1 MTTSPGSLSSRV
13 AVVMGTNE
21 IASAVAVY
29 LHRDGWRVVLSHDP
43 YPPVIRRRMAFHD
56 ALFGDPAE
64 VGGIQGALAE
74 TSLAVAW
81 LLSQGTVAVTP
92 LGLLDLIPITAFG
105 ALVDARMQKRE
116 RHPDLRH
123 LAKLTVGLGPGFA
136 VARNCDIA
144 VETWPERSGAV
155 VHKGRT
161 EAADGRA
168 RLLGSAGAERF
179 AYSAEPGRW
188 RCAVDIGTRVFK
200 NFSIGILNGEAVS
213 APIDGILR
221 GVVRDGTEVPAGVK
235 LLEIDPRGRN
245 ASWTGID
252 QRGAKIAQATLGAI
266 ARKADEAAFA
276 ASPAMKKAPAW
287 LM

>member
-1 MTTSPGSLSSRV
+1 MTNSPGSRV

-43 YPPVIRRRMAFHD
+43 NPPVIRRRMAFHD

-64 VGGIQGALAE
+64 VSGVQGVLAE
-74 TSLAVAW
+74 TSLTVAW
-81 LLSQGTVAVTP
+81 ALSQGTVAVTP

-105 ALVDARMQKRE
+105 VLVDARMQKRE

-136 VARNCDIA
+136 VATNCDIA

-155 VHKGRT
+155 LHKGRT
-161 EAADGRA
+161 QAADGRA
-168 RLLGSAGAERF
+168 RLLGGAGAERF

-200 NFSIGILNGEAVS
+200 NFAIGILNGEAVS

-235 LLEIDPRGRN
+235 LLEIDPRGRG

-252 QRGAKIAQATLGAI
+252 QRGAKIAQATLAAI
-266 ARKADEAAFA
+266 ARKVDEAAFA
-276 ASPAMKKAPAW
+276 ASPAKKKAPAW

>member
-1 MTTSPGSLSSRV
+1 MC
-13 AVVMGTNE
+13 
-21 IASAVAVY
+21 
-29 LHRDGWRVVLSHDP
+29 
-43 YPPVIRRRMAFHD
+43 
-56 ALFGDPAE
+56 
-64 VGGIQGALAE
+64 AE
-74 TSLAVAW
+74 TSLSVAW
-81 LLSQGTVAVTP
+81 HLSQGNLAVTP
-92 LGLLDLIPITAFG
+92 LGLLDLIPIAAFHV
-105 ALVDARMQKRE
+105 LVDARMQKPE

-136 VARNCDIA
+136 VDRNCDIA

-155 VHKGRT
+155 VYKGRT

-168 RLLGSAGAERF
+168 RLLGGAGAERF
-179 AYSAEPGRW
+179 AYSTEPGRW

-200 NFSIGILNGEAVS
+200 NFPIGILNGAAVC

-252 QRGAKIAQATLGAI
+252 QRGATIAPGHAG
-266 ARKADEAAFA
+266 RHREEAG
-276 ASPAMKKAPAW
+276 
-287 LM
+287 

>member
-1 MTTSPGSLSSRV
+1 MTNSPGSRV

-43 YPPVIRRRMAFHD
+43 HPPVIRRRMAFHD

-64 VGGIQGALAE
+64 VAGIRGVCAE
-74 TSLAVAW
+74 TSLSVAW
-81 LLSQGTVAVTP
+81 HLSQGNLAVTP
-92 LGLLDLIPITAFG
+92 LGLLDLIPIAAFHV
-105 ALVDARMQKRE
+105 LVDARMQKRE

-136 VARNCDIA
+136 VDRNCDIA
-144 VETWPERSGAV
+144 VETWPERSGTV
-155 VHKGRT
+155 VCKGST

-168 RLLGSAGAERF
+168 RLLGGTGAERF
-179 AYSAEPGRW
+179 AYSTEPGYW

-200 NFSIGILNGEAVS
+200 NFPIGILNGAAVC

-221 GVVRDGTEVPAGVK
+221 GVVRDGTEAPAGVK

-245 ASWTGID
+245 ASWTGMD
-252 QRGAKIAQATLGAI
+252 QRGATIAQATLAAI
-266 ARKADEAAFA
+266 ARKQDEAAFA

>member
-29 LHRDGWRVVLSHDP
+29 LHRDGWRVVLSHDA

-64 VGGIQGALAE
+64 VGGIQGVLAE

-81 LLSQGTVAVTP
+81 ALSQGSVAVTP

-105 ALVDARMQKRE
+105 VLVDARMQKRE

-144 VETWPERSGAV
+144 VETWPERNGAV
-155 VHKGRT
+155 VQKGRT
-161 EAADGRA
+161 EAADGRV
-168 RLLGSAGAERF
+168 RLLGGAGAERF

-235 LLEIDPRGRN
+235 LLEIDPRGRS

-252 QRGAKIAQATLGAI
+252 QRGAKIAQATLAAI
-266 ARKADEAAFA
+266 ARKVDEAAFA
-276 ASPAMKKAPAW
+276 ASPSMQRAPAW